1 MLISSDTPFYFN
13 AVATGVVMVSVLSP
27 CVVDLGFEPRS
38 GKCCLTPIEIRA
50 MFQLYHGETKLHSMR

>member
-13 AVATGVVMVSVLSP
+13 AVATGVVMVSVISP

-38 GKCCLTPIEIRA
+38 GKTKDIKTGICCFLTKHAALRN
-50 MFQLYHGETKLHSMR
+50 